1 MPSLSQLAES
11 FLYSGKSGKKLK
23 RAMELSGLRE
33 QQVVD
38 FVWTPCFF
46 FFISLNLFSVELKRG
61 TD

>member
-23 RAMELSGLRE
+23 RAMELSGHRE

-38 FVWTPCFF
+38 FVWTPCF